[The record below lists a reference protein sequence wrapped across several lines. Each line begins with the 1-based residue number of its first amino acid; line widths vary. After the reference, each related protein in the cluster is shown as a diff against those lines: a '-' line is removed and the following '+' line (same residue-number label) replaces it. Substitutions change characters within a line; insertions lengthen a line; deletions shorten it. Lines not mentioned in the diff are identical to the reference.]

1 MKKKKYRILSLL
13 LALGL
18 LLTAQPVLA
27 EGGDPPIVVPTPT
40 PSPTGYP
47 SDNKGN
53 ANGRRMSALALS
65 IRQAI
70 HWSYRPTL
78 RPAIMG

>member
-53 ANGRRMSALALS
+53 ANGSAHVSVSTGHTAL
-65 IRQAI
+65 
-70 HWSYRPTL
+70 H
-78 RPAIMG
+78 

>member
-27 EGGDPPIVVPTPT
+27 EGGDPPIT
-40 PSPTGYP
+40 
-47 SDNKGN
+47 K
-53 ANGRRMSALALS
+53 AMLMGRRMSALALS